1 MAIFELTG
9 GTSTLPMPTMLGI
22 WQPIPAPP
30 SPSAGGNTASVSFGT
45 LGTPDT
51 VSRTDDS
58 HNTAL
63 PTWRVRLPNNVEQ
76 AYALL
81 ATGEQQVAT
90 AYANLP
96 LAHQRMETIAMLAE
110 AREETATTDHTVAFA
125 SSSFA
130 LPTLA
135 PDEQVIL
142 DLLRQGATT
151 TGTTDAPGTNPSPSA
166 VSFGGLDAAVG
177 AGDYRQQATAFIA
190 QLQQAISAYMFVETT
205 IDDRLLAR
213 TAVGWTGDYT
223 TTWSTTPPPT
233 RDHMQVHLRTVQLAT
248 SSRDALVLIVQET
261 IRLLFLVSTPA
272 GALLAIPAAWQ
283 LINRILQ
290 YGG

>member
-1 MAIFELTG
+1 
-9 GTSTLPMPTMLGI
+9 
-22 WQPIPAPP
+22 
-30 SPSAGGNTASVSFGT
+30 
-45 LGTPDT
+45 
-51 VSRTDDS
+51 
-58 HNTAL
+58 
-63 PTWRVRLPNNVEQ
+63 
-76 AYALL
+76 
-81 ATGEQQVAT
+81 
-90 AYANLP
+90 
-96 LAHQRMETIAMLAE
+96 METIAMLAE

-290 YGG
+290 HGG